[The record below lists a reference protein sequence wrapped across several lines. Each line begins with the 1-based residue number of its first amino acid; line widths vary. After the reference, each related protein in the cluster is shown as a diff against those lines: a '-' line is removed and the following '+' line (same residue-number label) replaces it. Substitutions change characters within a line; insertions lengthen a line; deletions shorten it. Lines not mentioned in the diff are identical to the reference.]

1 MKPTPLTLLNTALL
15 LIVMGSTVEGVSE
28 IQATL
33 GAVPLVLF
41 ALMTFATDA
50 VRSIRRVAAARDPDE
65 PTVSIQGKE
74 YYGVT
79 GFLDATIDM
88 ALVDVD
94 PCPKV
99 ALGLKEAE
107 ERTENGDEPT
117 KA

>member
-1 MKPTPLTLLNTALL
+1 LSQDFLPQPWTEFIVPVVIPFPN
-15 LIVMGSTVEGVSE
+15 LIKK
-28 IQATL
+28 
-33 GAVPLVLF
+33 
-41 ALMTFATDA
+41 
-50 VRSIRRVAAARDPDE
+50 
-65 PTVSIQGKE
+65 PTVSIWGKE

-99 ALGLKEAE
+99 ALGLKEPE
-107 ERTENGDEPT
+107 ERSENGDEPT